1 MAGAQYRLV
10 MRQGPNPGQVFE
22 LDRNEMSVG
31 RDIANDIVIN
41 DAEVSRKHA
50 RLTLEG
56 DRYKI
61 EDLNS
66 TNGTYIDGQRL
77 IGPHLLAIGEVIMFG
92 DNIGVVFDGEPV
104 DLDATV
110 PSTIDLQVTPV
121 AAIPVVVES
130 QPQPAVLPTAQASN
144 TPKPQPVTPQANIIP
159 KPQPVTAYI
168 PQNEAL
174 ETEKKPINS
183 WLLAGCGCLLV
194 IVVLVIA
201 VLVFIDQ
208 PWNPGG
214 GLYCVSPF
222 DIFFKTLG
230 FCP

>member
-10 MRQGPNPGQVFE
+10 VRQGPIPGQVFE
-22 LDRNEMSVG
+22 LTKDEISVG
-31 RDIANDIVIN
+31 RDISNDFVVN

-50 RLTLEG
+50 KLTLEG

-77 IGPHLLAIGEVIMFG
+77 IGPHVLAIGEIIMFG
-92 DNIGVVFDGEPV
+92 DNVGVVFDGEPAKPDV
-104 DLDATV
+104 TL
-110 PSTIDLQVTPV
+110 PERLGLGMTPV
-121 AAIPVVVES
+121 AAIPAPEES
-130 QPQPAVLPTAQASN
+130 YTPPMVLPTPEASN
-144 TPKPQPVTPQANIIP
+144 IPVLEESMPELTPEQEI
-159 KPQPVTAYI
+159 
-168 PQNEAL
+168 

-194 IVVLVIA
+194 IIILLIA
-201 VLVFIDQ
+201 LLVFIDQ

-222 DIFFKTLG
+222 DIIFKALG
-230 FCP
+230 YCP

>member
-1 MAGAQYRLV
+1 MRATLFEEDDMAGAHYRLV
-10 MRQGPNPGQVFE
+10 VRQGPNPGQIYE
-22 LDRNEMSVG
+22 LDRSEVSIG

-50 RLTLEG
+50 RLTLEA

-92 DNIGVVFDGEPV
+92 DNVGVVFDGEPV

-110 PSTIDLQVTPV
+110 RSPIDLGSTPV
-121 AAIPVVVES
+121 AAIPVPVES
-130 QPQPAVLPTAQASN
+130 QAEPAVQLAPQVIN
-144 TPKPQPVTPQANIIP
+144 LPKPQQTMPELRPEEVQETGN
-159 KPQPVTAYI
+159 KP
-168 PQNEAL
+168 L
-174 ETEKKPINS
+174 NS
-183 WLLAGCGCLLV
+183 WLLAGCGCLVV
-194 IVVLVIA
+194 IVLLVIA
-201 VLVFIDQ
+201 VLIFIDQ
-208 PWNPGG
+208 PWSPGA

-222 DIFFKTLG
+222 DIIFKALG
-230 FCP
+230 YCH

>member
-10 MRQGPNPGQVFE
+10 VRQGPTPGQIFE
-22 LDRNEMSVG
+22 LNTNEISIG

-50 RLTLEG
+50 RLILEG

-77 IGPHLLAIGEVIMFG
+77 IGPHLLAIGEIIMFG
-92 DNIGVVFDGEPV
+92 DNIGVIFDGEPGTSDVTVQSPV
-104 DLDATV
+104 DLGM
-110 PSTIDLQVTPV
+110 TPV
-121 AAIPVVVES
+121 SAIPAPVES
-130 QPQPAVLPTAQASN
+130 YVQP
-144 TPKPQPVTPQANIIP
+144 
-159 KPQPVTAYI
+159 I
-168 PQNEAL
+168 PQTLPQMKAAPAAQQYPPELQPELLA

-194 IVVLVIA
+194 IVILAIA
-201 VLVFIDQ
+201 LLVFIDQ
-208 PWNPGG
+208 PWKAGG

-222 DIFFKTLG
+222 DIIFKSLG
-230 FCP
+230 YCP

>member
-10 MRQGPNPGQVFE
+10 IRQGPNPGQVFE
-22 LDRNEMSVG
+22 LDRNEVSIG

-50 RLTLEG
+50 RMTLEA

-77 IGPHLLAIGEVIMFG
+77 IGPHLLVIGEVIMFG
-92 DNIGVVFDGEPV
+92 DNVGVVFDGEPV
-104 DLDATV
+104 DLG
-110 PSTIDLQVTPV
+110 STPV
-121 AAIPVVVES
+121 AAIAMPVER
-130 QPQPAVLPTAQASN
+130 QPQPASTPAPEMSN
-144 TPKPQPVTPQANIIP
+144 VPKPQQTVPDL
-159 KPQPVTAYI
+159 QPE
-168 PQNEAL
+168 EAQ
-174 ETEKKPINS
+174 ETGAKPINS

-194 IVVLVIA
+194 IVILVIA

-208 PWNPGG
+208 PWNSGG

-222 DIFFKTLG
+222 DIIFKTLG
-230 FCP
+230 YCH

>member
-10 MRQGPNPGQVFE
+10 VRQGPISGQIFE
-22 LDRNEMSVG
+22 LIRNEISIG

-50 RLTLEG
+50 RLILEG

-77 IGPHLLAIGEVIMFG
+77 IGPHLLAIGEIIMFG
-92 DNIGVVFDGEPV
+92 DNVGMIFDGEPGTSDVTVQSPV
-104 DLDATV
+104 DLGM
-110 PSTIDLQVTPV
+110 TPV
-121 AAIPVVVES
+121 SAIPAPVEDYVPPLPPTLPQMS
-130 QPQPAVLPTAQASN
+130 VAPIAQQNPPELQPEEMLAV
-144 TPKPQPVTPQANIIP
+144 
-159 KPQPVTAYI
+159 
-168 PQNEAL
+168 ER
-174 ETEKKPINS
+174 KPINS

-194 IVVLVIA
+194 IVILAIA
-201 VLVFIDQ
+201 FLVFIDQ
-208 PWNPGG
+208 PWKPGG

-222 DIFFKTLG
+222 DIIFKTLG
-230 FCP
+230 YCP

>member
-10 MRQGPNPGQVFE
+10 ERQGPNPGQIFE
-22 LDRNEMSVG
+22 LNKSDISVG

-77 IGPHLLAIGEVIMFG
+77 IGPHVLAIGEIIMFG
-92 DNIGVVFDGEPV
+92 DNVGVIFDGEPGTTDV
-104 DLDATV
+104 TV
-110 PSTIDLQVTPV
+110 KSPIDLGMTPV
-121 AAIPVVVES
+121 SALPAPVES
-130 QPQPAVLPTAQASN
+130 YAQPAVAPILQVS
-144 TPKPQPVTPQANIIP
+144 KFPQPQQTVTEI
-159 KPQPVTAYI
+159 QPEQPA
-168 PQNEAL
+168 

-194 IVVLVIA
+194 VVILVIA
-201 VLVFIDQ
+201 LLVFIDQ
-208 PWNPGG
+208 PWNSSG

-222 DIFFKTLG
+222 DIIFKTFG
-230 FCP
+230 YCH

>member
-10 MRQGPNPGQVFE
+10 VRQGPNPGQIFE
-22 LDRNEMSVG
+22 LNKSEIFIG

-50 RLTLEG
+50 QLTLEG

-77 IGPHLLAIGEVIMFG
+77 IGPHMLAIGEVIMFG
-92 DNIGVVFDGEPV
+92 DNVGVIFDGEPS
-104 DLDATV
+104 ATDV
-110 PSTIDLQVTPV
+110 TVQSPIDLGMTPV
-121 AAIPVVVES
+121 SAIPAPVES
-130 QPQPAVLPTAQASN
+130 YVPPATPAIPQVSNIPLPQQTAPEIQPE
-144 TPKPQPVTPQANIIP
+144 QPV
-159 KPQPVTAYI
+159 
-168 PQNEAL
+168 
-174 ETEKKPINS
+174 ETDKKPINS

-201 VLVFIDQ
+201 LLVFIDQ
-208 PWNPGG
+208 PWNAGG

-222 DIFFKTLG
+222 DIIFKTLG
-230 FCP
+230 YCP